1 MLVSGGQ
8 ILAIDQVYTDNTISG
23 DGVQHKLGVKTDV
36 IATNAT
42 VSSVSSKL
50 EQQIDA
56 VSGKFDNYYPTSAT
70 SGAAELSA
78 AFANIKTDIAI
89 VSAGSPNVTVDVSAN
104 PEDKT
109 TIYTIKVAE
118 GDVSIVGTS
127 GISTKLA
134 QDGTWLIGVSADYLS
149 ASVINDYYTKQQV
162 DNKLTATSSWA
173 SKTFQLSGDYVSAT
187 DFNKFKE
194 DVNTE
199 LEKKQD
205 VSAMTAYAQ
214 SAWVDNNYQKKGN
227 YVTSASDDLAGKQL
241 VLKDN
246 AWQELEETDW
256 TSKIEEASAAAVTS
270 AKNYVDKKLEDYLSA
285 NALDDLSG
293 KWESVYGSVETYSG
307 AWNESSALSAKL
319 DASAATAF
327 MLTEKLESNEN
338 NELTA
343 YNGSAFY
350 VPEIPEYL
358 GGDGIKIDNFVIS
371 ISSDFLSANALD
383 DLSGKWNSVF
393 DTVGT
398 YSGAWNESSAFSA
411 ASGKFVTSAGVEFD
425 PGKAYVLAKNEEED
439 ITWSGVDLSTLGKM
453 YPITSVGSDLVSA
466 YISAV
471 NGVSSYVVSA
481 AEPGSVAVPGISGE
495 NGVSAQYNAEENTY
509 VIGLS
514 GSPAY
519 ASFTATTTADDG
531 VYTPASYSES
541 YNVGEGVTLDGTTLT
556 VGPGLWH
563 VTIYAKVTNTETST
577 DYYDTVLTC
586 NSIKNI
592 VQFDNSYIHTEYI
605 NLDADVVSN
614 DSLVINVE
622 LEDVPANST
631 VVIEQLQLHRIV
643 TGNVTHE
650 GGNTYTPGKGISI
663 ENYQVGFN
671 AGSGLAVDNITNNVD
686 VQAGSGVFVDAN
698 NKLSIK
704 LGKGLAFSADGD
716 VVAIETNTEVNEVV
730 ETVETLKKEL
740 DGKLTTNMNI
750 SDAKKTNNVAPPIP
764 ANDENPSWG
773 ASFFTVP
780 LQHNLNELSNISIIT
795 SDGINDAAVYPMLI
809 GLLEYN
815 FDFLDP
821 NVPDST
827 AAGYPADYS
836 RYDSSKQGS
845 YWRSRTTWIAD
856 TGLITPDRIDIEG
869 TIPLT
874 AAGKH
879 SYRLKKQVTPEA
891 ISVMH
896 NGVEYVNEVGPT
908 LRSDR
913 GYYLVIFGRKAS
925 GITRIMSDE
934 GYDENTNSDPI
945 ITYGSV
951 NPDWYEYP
959 DATKQPMDQW
969 SNSTWA
975 THIANDDVSLS
986 AISYW
991 KRDVPEAKGL
1001 GRPYI
1006 MIRNSVR

>member
-256 TSKIEEASAAAVTS
+256 TSKIEEASAAAVAS
-270 AKNYVDKKLEDYLSA
+270 AKDYVNDTLTAYYQKNETSGRQELIDEFAKYQIKGNYLSA

-293 KWESVYGSVETYSG
+293 KWESVYGSV
-307 AWNESSALSAKL
+307 
-319 DASAATAF
+319 
-327 MLTEKLESNEN
+327 
-338 NELTA
+338 
-343 YNGSAFY
+343 
-350 VPEIPEYL
+350 
-358 GGDGIKIDNFVIS
+358 
-371 ISSDFLSANALD
+371 
-383 DLSGKWNSVF
+383 
-393 DTVGT
+393 GT
-398 YSGAWNESSAFSA
+398 HSGAWNESSAFSA
-411 ASGKFVTSAGVEFD
+411 VSGKFVTSAGVEFD